1 MVKKY
6 SVLIGMLVSLV
17 FFSIAIAIYPGGT
30 YQDRNSVGFDWTKN
44 YFSNLFEQRALN
56 GIYNRS
62 MIWAYIGM
70 FVYAISCTLFFI
82 NMSKKIPDNKAAII
96 LKYTGILTMP
106 FTFLIITPLH
116 DLMLTIS
123 SVLFWTCMVLITVFV
138 MKTRLHFF
146 KCYCLLC
153 LLIFYYALYIH
164 LSSNWDVLPIVQ
176 KVNTITTIALIL
188 GLEYFTKREDFDAIK
203 REQEQQ

>member
-6 SVLIGMLVSLV
+6 SVLIGVLVSLV

-30 YQDRNSVGFDWTKN
+30 YEDKNSIGFDWTKN
-44 YFSNLFEQRALN
+44 YFSNLFEPKALN
-56 GIYNRS
+56 GSLNRS

-70 FVYAISCTLFFI
+70 FFYAISCTLFFVST
-82 NMSKKIPDNKAAII
+82 SKKIPNYNAAII

-106 FTFLIITPLH
+106 FTFLIITPFH
-116 DLMLTIS
+116 NLMLTIS
-123 SVLFWTCMVLITVFV
+123 SVLFWTCIVMITVFV
-138 MKTRLHFF
+138 LKTRLYFF
-146 KCYCLLC
+146 KIYCILC
-153 LLIFYYALYIH
+153 ILIFYYALYIH

-188 GLEYFTKREDFDAIK
+188 GLEYFTSKEDFVPIK
-203 REQEQQ
+203 KKK

>member
-6 SVLIGMLVSLV
+6 SVLIGVLVSLV

-30 YQDRNSVGFDWTKN
+30 YEDKNSIGFDWTKN
-44 YFSNLFEQRALN
+44 YFSNLFEPKALN
-56 GIYNRS
+56 GSFNRS

-70 FVYAISCTLFFI
+70 FVYAISCTLFFVST
-82 NMSKKIPDNKAAII
+82 SKKIPNYNAAII

-106 FTFLIITPLH
+106 FTFLIITPYH
-116 DLMLTIS
+116 NLMLTIS
-123 SVLFWTCMVLITVFV
+123 SVLFWTCIVMITVFV
-138 MKTRLHFF
+138 LKTRLYFF
-146 KCYCLLC
+146 KIYCILC
-153 LLIFYYALYIH
+153 ILIFYYALYIH

-188 GLEYFTKREDFDAIK
+188 GLEYFTSKEDFVPIK
-203 REQEQQ
+203 KKK